1 MSSKKDK
8 LTTKYTEF
16 KTLSQIFTKLSIFF
30 FELKREMFQL
40 LFSKDQGCWF
50 IRSGPVWQND
60 SALCFL
66 RSKTSAVKSRPSR
79 NGWVFLTRDCG

>member
-30 FELKREMFQL
+30 FELKRECFSYYSQRTKDVGSLGLGQFGKMIQL
-40 LFSKDQGCWF
+40 Y
-50 IRSGPVWQND
+50 
-60 SALCFL
+60 
-66 RSKTSAVKSRPSR
+66 
-79 NGWVFLTRDCG
+79 VF

>member
-30 FELKREMFQL
+30 F
-40 LFSKDQGCWF
+40 
-50 IRSGPVWQND
+50 
-60 SALCFL
+60 FL
-66 RSKTSAVKSRPSR
+66 
-79 NGWVFLTRDCG
+79 N